1 MWPKSF
7 FSQKICIQTPDK
19 IQSNVWKQ
27 NWIRFQINLFGILIL
42 FYRVEYFGVSFYC
55 LFTVASY
62 TYRMS
67 SLCDSSNLLLY
78 YILSLR
84 LWFSLV
90 ITFRII
96 SSPWAAIKP
105 GKICFCI
112 PYTGENMFLYSSK
125 LGGLFSYWQFPS
137 SFGARSNLVSF

>member
-19 IQSNVWKQ
+19 IQSNLWRQ
-27 NWIRFQINLFGILIL
+27 NRIRFQIKLFGILIL

-67 SLCDSSNLLLY
+67 SLCDSSILLLY

-90 ITFRII
+90 ISFRII
-96 SSPWAAIKP
+96 SAPWAVIKP
-105 GKICFCI
+105 GNIYFCI
-112 PYTGENMFLYSSK
+112 PYTVENMFLYSLHREKYVSVF
-125 LGGLFSYWQFPS
+125 LQIRRTLLVLTI
-137 SFGARSNLVSF
+137 SF